1 MTTFTPNFDLD
12 LYEGTDK
19 PDLADQYAAAM
30 QKIDTALQAAL
41 EARAELQNS
50 IGTLNI
56 NLTATNKEVSDNTSA
71 IAANSASI
79 ASLDSSVADN
89 TSAIAANSASIAS
102 LDSSVASLKTEVDK
116 NTPLVEAHVNY
127 FADLGVTDDQ
137 SAQDLHEQI
146 DQSFQGV
153 MSNTQSITAL
163 ERQLGETYD
172 FDVSDAVK
180 PPWQDRY
187 NYFYVAVNKHKNILK
202 FYGMMIAQTE
212 WTATKQAVPGVVID
226 GEQYYGIK
234 LDYDTGLRLEKG
246 RYINNTGIYWRGGVF
261 SATNVAT
268 LPFSIGTDGYIYV
281 MTNNVPGEITLP
293 ENSVGMLFQC
303 PVYLG
308 AGEWGVAPE
317 QPGV

>member
-1 MTTFTPNFDLD
+1 MTTFTPNFNLD

-19 PDLADQYAAAM
+19 PDFTDQYAAAM
-30 QKIDTALQAAL
+30 EKIDTALQAAL

-56 NLTATNKEVSDNTSA
+56 NLTATNKAVSDNTSA

-79 ASLDSSVADN
+79 ATLDSSVAGN
-89 TSAIAANSASIAS
+89 TSAIAA

-127 FADLGVTDDQ
+127 FADLGVTSEQ
-137 SAQDLHEQI
+137 SAQDLHKQI

-163 ERQLGETYD
+163 ERQLGEAYD
-172 FDVSDAVK
+172 FDVSDTIK

-187 NYFYVAVNKHKNILK
+187 NYFYVAVNKHKNVLK

-212 WTATKQAVPGVVID
+212 WTATKEAVPGVVID
-226 GEQYYGIK
+226 GDQYYGIK
-234 LDYDTGLRLEKG
+234 LDYDTGLRLQKG
-246 RYINNTGIYWRGGVF
+246 RFINNTGIYFRGGVF
-261 SATNVAT
+261 SATNINT

-293 ENSVGMLFQC
+293 VNSVGILFQC
-303 PVYLG
+303 PIYLG
-308 AGEWGVAPE
+308 AGEWGAASE
-317 QPGV
+317 QPGE